1 MGTPAQ
7 PIAPRQVNITERA
20 SKAEIIS
27 AACELTDSQAEA
39 IDRLRQQQAVL
50 AACLAVMAAWLVI
63 S

>member
-1 MGTPAQ
+1 M
-7 PIAPRQVNITERA
+7 NITERA

-27 AACELTDSQAEA
+27 AACELTDSQAAA

-50 AACLAVMAAWLVI
+50 SVCLAVLAAWLVI